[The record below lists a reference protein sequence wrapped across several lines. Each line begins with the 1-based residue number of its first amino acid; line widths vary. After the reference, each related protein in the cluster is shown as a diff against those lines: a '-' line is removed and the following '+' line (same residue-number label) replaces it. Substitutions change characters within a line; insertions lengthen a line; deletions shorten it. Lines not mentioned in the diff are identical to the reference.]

1 VTDDQAS
8 IGELV
13 RDQLGVEPQA
23 IEPLAGGEVGNVFR
37 VDTDAGA
44 YVVKFVRLVDEPG
57 FVDEAVDDR
66 VYGSRW
72 SNLGPASALLAAN
85 DVAAAAVRGT
95 GVLPQRGLAYAILDF
110 LDGDPDDFSPAWF
123 AAVGATLGR
132 LHAITRAYQGWV
144 DMPTPYPES
153 WTNAF
158 ARSFQVRLSATASL
172 LPTGLRDAVAAR
184 ASGLLVGLTEPT
196 EFVFSHTDG
205 FQGVM
210 ARRGGLW
217 ALRGVIDIEDHQF
230 TDQRFALAGF
240 ELGHAINGRDIPPD
254 FWSVYAGA
262 QPVDPGYETFK
273 PLFDLYYLLVWARV
287 LQDRPV
293 LRDNCIRHLDA
304 IAFRP

>member
-1 VTDDQAS
+1 MTGEHAA
-8 IGELV
+8 IGALV
-13 RDQLGVEPQA
+13 RDRLSVEPRTIA
-23 IEPLAGGEVGNVFR
+23 PLTGGEVGHVFR
-37 VDTDAGA
+37 VDTDVGA

-57 FVDEAVDDR
+57 FADEAADDR

-72 SNLGPASALLAAN
+72 SNLGPARALLAAN
-85 DVAAAAVRGT
+85 EVPAAAVRAT

-110 LDGDPDDFSPAWF
+110 LDGEPDDFSPAWF

-144 DMPTPYPES
+144 DMPAPYPES

-158 ARSFQVRLSATASL
+158 ARSFQARLSEAASL
-172 LPTGLRDAVAAR
+172 LPTGLGDAVAAR

-230 TDQRFALAGF
+230 TDQRFVLAGF
-240 ELGHAINGRDIPPD
+240 ELGHAVNGRDVPPD
-254 FWSVYAGA
+254 FWSAYAGA

-273 PLFDLYYLLVWARV
+273 PLFHLYYLLVWTWV

-293 LRDNCIRHLDA
+293 LRDTCIRRLDA
-304 IAFRP
+304 IAFGP